1 MTVFGRF
8 GMNSY
13 TKILLVL
20 AVVLLSNISA
30 FAMPEF
36 LQLYLNDPLHNPNFS
51 GCDTCHMSAAGGDER
66 NPFGQAFERGG
77 MMITTMLRAQFPDR
91 FVYPVSKVND
101 NLTIYF
107 SDPTNKQTVVE
118 VNGMRTLVDVE
129 KKAVGNQAAAVQVA
143 AAAPAGAQGVAAGRL
158 VSEVRTDPFA
168 REGAFFGANV
178 VNLPNG
184 KPLRRGE
191 WDFFIGHRFT
201 EDIDAAGLGGLFG
214 FDSSAVVAY
223 GVKVGLTNRLG
234 VGLMRSNLDKTI
246 SLSSAFQISRQ
257 SAEVP
262 LTFQLRAG
270 VDGVQNFGLCDDD
283 QNFSCRKQY
292 SPFIGMT
299 FVRTFSDRISF
310 LASPIVAFNTRNK
323 DSFFPPEFIFGGK
336 HDDTV
341 SLGVGTGI
349 RLLPSVSLVGEFIP
363 RLSGFRG
370 EGKDYPGVSIGLQK
384 STFRHTFELV
394 VSRQVALTPV
404 QTSFQG
410 NDTFNIGFNIYRRLR

>member
-1 MTVFGRF
+1 
-8 GMNSY
+8 MNRW
-13 TKILLVL
+13 TKSLFVAAI
-20 AVVLLSNISA
+20 VLLSNLSA

-36 LQLYLNDPLHNPNFS
+36 LQLYLSDPFHNPNFS
-51 GCDTCHMSAAGGDER
+51 GCDTCHMSAAGGDDR

-107 SDPTNKQTVVE
+107 ADPANKEMVVE
-118 VNGMRTLVDVE
+118 VSGTRTLVDVE
-129 KKAVGNQAAAVQVA
+129 KKSAGGQGATVA
-143 AAAPAGAQGVAAGRL
+143 VAAGPSGVQGGAQRP

-168 REGAFFGANV
+168 REGAFFGANI

-191 WDFFIGHRFT
+191 WDFFVGHRFT
-201 EDIDAAGLGGLFG
+201 QDIDAAGLGGLFG
-214 FDSSAVVAY
+214 FDSSAVMAF
-223 GVKVGLTNRLG
+223 GVKAGVTNRLSLG
-234 VGLMRSNLDKTI
+234 FMRSNLDKTI

-262 LTFQLRAG
+262 LTVQLG
-270 VDGVQNFGLCDDD
+270 LSVDGVQNFGACDKES
-283 QNFSCRKQY
+283 NFSCRRQY
-292 SPFIGMT
+292 SPLLRAT
-299 FVRTFSDRISF
+299 FVRTFHDRVS
-310 LASPIVAFNTRNK
+310 LLMSPLFAFRTRN
-323 DSFFPPEFIFGGK
+323 DDTFFPPEFVFGANHK
-336 HDDTV
+336 DTI
-341 SLGVGTGI
+341 SLGLGTGI

-363 RLSGFRG
+363 RLHGFRG
-370 EGKDYPGVSIGLQK
+370 ERKDYPGVSIGLQK

-394 VSRQVALTPV
+394 VSRQQAITPV

-410 NDTFNIGFNIYRRLR
+410 NDTFSIGFNIYRRLR